1 MGLIYSD
8 IELINS
14 DDLAL
19 VRRGYLKETEV
30 RKMKINA
37 LVDSGAMMLSVNET
51 IKVQLGLPVLDRQMG
66 ELADGSK
73 QSFEIVGP
81 VDIRFANRQ
90 TTVRA
95 VVLPGDTE
103 PLLGSMPMEDMDVL
117 IDPRGQ
123 RLIVNPSNPYLA
135 KKSLK

>member
-19 VRRGYLKETEV
+19 VRRGYLKEDKV
-30 RKMKINA
+30 RKMNVCV
-37 LVDSGAMMLSVNET
+37 LVDTGAMMLSVNEA
-51 IKVQLGLPVLDRQMG
+51 IKVQLGLSVLDRQMG

-95 VVLPGDTE
+95 VVLPGDAE
-103 PLLGSMPMEDMDVL
+103 PLLGSIPMEDMDVL
-117 IDPRGQ
+117 ADPRGQ
-123 RLIVNPSNPYLA
+123 RLIVNPSSPYMA

>member
-19 VRRGYLKETEV
+19 VRRDYLQEDKV
-30 RKMKINA
+30 RKMKVSV
-37 LVDSGAMMLSVNET
+37 LVDTGAMMLSVNET
-51 IKVQLGLPVLDRQMG
+51 IKIQLGLPVLDRQMG
-66 ELADGSK
+66 ELADGSR

-95 VVLPGDTE
+95 VVLPGDAE
-103 PLLGSMPMEDMDVL
+103 PLLGSIPMEDMDVL
-117 IDPRGQ
+117 IEPRSQ
-123 RLIVNPSNPYLA
+123 KLIVNPSSPYMA

>member
-103 PLLGSMPMEDMDVL
+103 PLLGSIPMEDMDVL

>member
-8 IELINS
+8 IELISS

-19 VRRGYLKETEV
+19 ERRGYIQEDKV
-30 RKMKINA
+30 KKMKVSV

-51 IKVQLGLPVLDRQMG
+51 IKVQLGLSVLDRQMG
-66 ELADGSK
+66 ELADGSR

-95 VVLPGDTE
+95 VVLPGDAE
-103 PLLGSMPMEDMDVL
+103 PLLGSIPMEDMDVL
-117 IDPRGQ
+117 IDPRG
-123 RLIVNPSNPYLA
+123 RKLIVNPSSPYMA

>member
-19 VRRGYLKETEV
+19 VRRGYLKENEV
-30 RKMKINA
+30 RKMKVNA

-51 IKVQLGLPVLDRQMG
+51 IKVQLGLSILDRQMG

-103 PLLGSMPMEDMDVL
+103 PLLGSIPMEDMDVL